1 MLRDASRGRASG
13 PACLD
18 GDRAAASAMMILGI
32 ESSCDETSA
41 AVVEDGRRVLGS
53 VVASQVALHRKYGG
67 VVPELASRAHVECML
82 PVMTEALDA
91 AGCEAADVD
100 AVAVVNTP
108 GLIGSLLMGVTTA
121 KTLCWLLDKPLVPVN
136 HVHAHVYSV
145 CLDTDLS
152 PWPCISLVV
161 SGGHTSLFHS
171 SGPLEHTCIGRTRDD
186 AAGEAFD
193 KVAAILELPYPG
205 GPSIDRLA
213 RTGNPDAIHFKR
225 SAVGPQ
231 RLDFSF
237 SGIKTAVLYHVR
249 GVDMSR
255 TAASM
260 DEAAK
265 ADVAASFQEAVVAML
280 VAGALRAAD
289 ARHVDTVVVGGG
301 VAANS
306 RLRVKLQQAAEAQH
320 LTCHIPPLACC
331 TDNAAMVAGLGF
343 HLLKAGR
350 TTSLDVEARA

>member
-1 MLRDASRGRASG
+1 MK
-13 PACLD
+13 
-18 GDRAAASAMMILGI
+18 ILGI

-41 AVVEDGRRVLGS
+41 AVVEDGRGVLGS
-53 VVASQVALHRKYGG
+53 VVASQVDLHRKYGG
-67 VVPELASRAHVECML
+67 VVPELASRAHVECMI
-82 PVMTEALDA
+82 PVLTEALEA
-91 AGCEAADVD
+91 AGCGVADVD

-108 GLIGSLLMGVTTA
+108 GLIGSLLMGVTAA

-136 HVHAHVYSV
+136 HIHAHVYAV
-145 CLDTDLS
+145 CLDTELS
-152 PWPCISLVV
+152 PWPCVSLVV

-171 SGPLEHTCIGRTRDD
+171 TGALDHACIGRTQDD

-213 RTGNPDAIHFKR
+213 RRGNPDAIHFKR
-225 SAVGPQ
+225 SSLGPEG
-231 RLDFSF
+231 LDFSF

-249 GVDMSR
+249 GTDLSR

-265 ADVAASFQEAVVAML
+265 ADVAASFQEAVVDML
-280 VAGALRAAD
+280 VAATMRAAN
-289 ARHVDTVVVGGG
+289 ARHVDTVVLGGG

-306 RLRVKLQQAAEAQH
+306 RLRARLSEAAQAEG
-320 LTCHIPPLACC
+320 LTCHIPPLAYC
-331 TDNAAMVAGLGF
+331 TDNAAMVAGIGF
-343 HLLKAGR
+343 HLLAAGR
-350 TTSLDVEARA
+350 TAHLDVEATA